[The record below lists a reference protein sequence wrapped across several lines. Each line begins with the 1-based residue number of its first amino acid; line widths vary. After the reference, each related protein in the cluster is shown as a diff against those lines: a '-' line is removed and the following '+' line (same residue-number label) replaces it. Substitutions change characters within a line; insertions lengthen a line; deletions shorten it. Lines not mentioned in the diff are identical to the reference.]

1 MDTIGDMLTIIRNG
15 YMTKKENVFVPHSKL
30 KEEIANKLERLG
42 FVDKVGVE
50 KKDKLKII
58 KIKLKYENGDPVVNH
73 IKRVSTPGL
82 RVYRPK
88 SSIKP
93 VLGGMGV
100 SLISTSKGIM
110 TDRESVRLGVGGEVI
125 CEVW

>member
-30 KEEIANKLERLG
+30 KEEIAKKLERLG

>member
-30 KEEIANKLERLG
+30 KEEIAKKLERLG

-58 KIKLKYENGDPVVNH
+58 KIKLKYENGDPVVTH

>member
-30 KEEIANKLERLG
+30 KEEIAMKLEELS
-42 FVDKVGVE
+42 FVDKVEME
-50 KKDKLKII
+50 KKDKLKML
-58 KIKLKYENGDPVVNH
+58 KIKLKYEDGDPVVNH
-73 IKRVSTPGL
+73 MKRISTPGL
-82 RVYRPK
+82 RVYRSK

-110 TDRESVRLGVGGEVI
+110 TNRESVRSGVGGEVI

>member
-1 MDTIGDMLTIIRNG
+1 
-15 YMTKKENVFVPHSKL
+15 MTKKENVFVPHSKL
-30 KEEIANKLERLG
+30 KEEIAKKLERLG

-58 KIKLKYENGDPVVNH
+58 KIKLKYENGDPVVTH

>member
-30 KEEIANKLERLG
+30 KEEIAKKLERLG

-58 KIKLKYENGDPVVNH
+58 KIKLKYENGDPVVTH

-82 RVYRPK
+82 RVYQPK